1 MTSSVQDPP
10 ETTVT
15 EEMRPPRTG
24 EEEYTRRYKRA
35 KQRVEQVRGFFVHL
49 TFYLAVNAFLF
60 VLNII
65 TSPDNLWFY
74 WPLIGWGIAVL
85 LQAVSVFGPSSRF
98 GRQWEERKISE
109 YMEKDRL

>member
-10 ETTVT
+10 EITVP
-15 EEMRPPRTG
+15 EEMRAPRTV
-24 EEEYTRRYKRA
+24 EEEYTRRYKSA

-49 TFYLAVNAFLF
+49 TTYLAVNAFLF
-60 VLNII
+60 VLNMI

-98 GRQWEERKISE
+98 GRQWEERKIRE
-109 YMEKDRL
+109 YMEKDR